1 MAVNIQLSLGWKK
14 QANSTTACNIQ
25 YFFSA
30 TKQNVLTSLLLGLV
44 ASNFFN
50 KFIVNSEGILAGT
63 NCCRYK
69 ESALE
74 ISFSKGAHKSAT
86 LSAQR
91 FQLSHGV

>member
-1 MAVNIQLSLGWKK
+1 MAVNIQLSLDWKK

-50 KFIVNSEGILAGT
+50 KFIVKILKEFLQEQTVAGT
-63 NCCRYK
+63 KNQ
-69 ESALE
+69 
-74 ISFSKGAHKSAT
+74 H
-86 LSAQR
+86 
-91 FQLSHGV
+91 